1 MKLKKL
7 FYVLFVMSLILTGCG
22 RELYEPQLPEDYI
35 VFDNFGFESTEV
47 EEDVCPAFE
56 YNGRTYYFYSYY
68 CRNLYDDEVNEA
80 LGRIYDDSYQYVM
93 VSLSYNNSDDYLVN
107 LYEGDRLMAPPNEV
121 YRAIDTRNKEIDTPS
136 FIEPPMYYEEEKV
149 GDRMYQYWFKGKE

>member
-93 VSLSYNNSDDYLVN
+93 VSLSYNDSDDYLVN
-107 LYEGDRLMAPPNEV
+107 LYEGPRLMAPPNEV

-136 FIEPPMYYEEEKV
+136 FIESPMYYEEEKV